1 MEVPPLRA
9 RRADIPLLV
18 EYFIDRYARKA
29 GKNIRSVDKKT
40 LQLLQSYPWPGNIRE
55 LQNVIER
62 SVIVCETETFTIDE
76 SWLSQRPLDA
86 GSADKIFLSEKV
98 AATEKEMI
106 EEALRESQG
115 RVYGPSGAAA
125 RLGIARSTLESKIR
139 LLNINKNRF
148 RASSG
153 S

>member
-1 MEVPPLRA
+1 MPPLRA

-62 SVIVCETETFTIDE
+62 SLIVCETETFTVDE
-76 SWLSQRPLDA
+76 SWLSQPPLDTRS
-86 GSADKIFLSEKV
+86 GDKPFLSEKV
-98 AATEKEMI
+98 AATEKEII

-115 RVYGPSGAAA
+115 RIFGPSGAAA

-139 LLNINKNRF
+139 SLNINKNRF
-148 RASSG
+148 KAPPG